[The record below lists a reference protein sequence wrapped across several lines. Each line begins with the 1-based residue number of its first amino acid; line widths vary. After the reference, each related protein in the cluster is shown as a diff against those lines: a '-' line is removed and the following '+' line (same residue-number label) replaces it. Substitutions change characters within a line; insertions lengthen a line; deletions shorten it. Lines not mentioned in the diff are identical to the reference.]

1 MRPTVTMT
9 VFGIFAEM
17 TTPTFVLR
25 RKRRQ
30 PVASPSAG
38 AAVFWTVAA
47 VRLRTVTALR
57 AETAAAAA
65 FVPAVF
71 GAAAAFAC
79 AIAFVVTRFVAGA
92 FFSTVSVAGAFFSAA
107 AVARTAVFS
116 SPAPAREDGRAGFSA
131 VFSAV
136 LVAAFFV

>member
-38 AAVFWTVAA
+38 AAVFCTVAA

-57 AETAAAAA
+57 ADTAAAAA

-92 FFSTVSVAGAFFSAA
+92 FFSAVSVA
-107 AVARTAVFS
+107 VARGAVFS
-116 SPAPAREDGRAGFSA
+116 SPAPPRED
-131 VFSAV
+131 
-136 LVAAFFV
+136 